1 EGDRVR
7 IDPGDQADGGAA
19 IDGEADEVEAAIGTV
34 GDASASRCE
43 EDVRVPDR
51 GACPAGDLLER
62 GEARVVGEV
71 ADDFD
76 PPGRADAKDE
86 ERPVVLGAFEAEG
99 DDGAF
104 GEAPVPRELE
114 GMRLEPSGERVRAD
128 GPLRGAGGVEGG
140 GDRDEAVVLEF
151 ERERAGGS

>member
-1 EGDRVR
+1 PNLFRSFFGRAQDNVGVDWSARGISVPVPDLEGDRVR

-19 IDGEADEVEAAIGTV
+19 IDGEADEGEAAIGTV
-34 GDASASRCE
+34 GDAAASRCE

-62 GEARVVGEV
+62 GEALVVGEF

-114 GMRLEPSGERVRAD
+114 GMRLEPSGER
-128 GPLRGAGGVEGG
+128 
-140 GDRDEAVVLEF
+140 
-151 ERERAGGS
+151 